1 MIEALELERQG
12 RGDENTRE
20 ILYEERDV
28 KDYDDSDEDGSIFK
42 SFDDDRH
49 LQDEEGN
56 SDQHLW
62 ITGPKVWRSRFGFGF
77 ANIPVIKKILRKF
90 LRKIQL
96 EEKGGRRRKRD

>member
-1 MIEALELERQG
+1 MIEALELECQG

-49 LQDEEGN
+49 LQDEEEQRSTFVDN
-56 SDQHLW
+56 R
-62 ITGPKVWRSRFGFGF
+62 PKSLAVKVR
-77 ANIPVIKKILRKF
+77 VLV
-90 LRKIQL
+90 LQTYL
-96 EEKGGRRRKRD
+96 

>member
-62 ITGPKVWRSRFGFGF
+62 ITGPKSLAVKVR
-77 ANIPVIKKILRKF
+77 VLV
-90 LRKIQL
+90 LQTYL
-96 EEKGGRRRKRD
+96 

>member
-62 ITGPKVWRSRFGFGF
+62 ITGPKVWRSRFGFWF
-77 ANIPVIKKILRKF
+77 CKHTCN
-90 LRKIQL
+90 
-96 EEKGGRRRKRD
+96 